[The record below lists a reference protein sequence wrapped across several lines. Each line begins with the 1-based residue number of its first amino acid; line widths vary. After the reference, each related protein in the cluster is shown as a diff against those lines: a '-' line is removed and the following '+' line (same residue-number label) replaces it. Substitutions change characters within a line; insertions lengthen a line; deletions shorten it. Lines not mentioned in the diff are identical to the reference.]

1 MRRSRYFVCVSAY
14 WSSCCRIQCQHI
26 FLGPEDIQHL
36 GQASYTHFVC
46 YRKQLPF
53 IPTAGTLPQVHMCPA
68 PGPDSV
74 LPHRHGECLSV
85 LTHYWKIKYFK
96 ITKPTIF
103 FYGLGYLAHPST
115 SHYYIL
121 TFYISH
127 LFISTGVG
135 FVNVLGR
142 TKKLLMANLQKLTVV
157 NRNMFQLLFNILYEL
172 QQFEVKG
179 VLLRRW

>member
-103 FYGLGYLAHPST
+103 F
-115 SHYYIL
+115 I
-121 TFYISH
+121 
-127 LFISTGVG
+127 VW
-135 FVNVLGR
+135 
-142 TKKLLMANLQKLTVV
+142 
-157 NRNMFQLLFNILYEL
+157 NILL
-172 QQFEVKG
+172 IP
-179 VLLRRW
+179 VLLIIIFLHFIFLTSLSVLEWALSMSLVGQRNSLWPTFRNWQW